1 MIYALILLG
10 GCAVAVLVMSGV
22 GRLVYG
28 PAWTRS
34 AAQHR
39 VPGAPVYPW
48 TRPPRLDPH
57 PDVPVPRPVVVPPM
71 PDRPPAMVRIRLC
84 DPDPHTAD
92 TQPITRVEETAA

>member
-1 MIYALILLG
+1 MTYALILLG
-10 GCAVAVLVMSGV
+10 GCCLALLVMSGV

-48 TRPPRLDPH
+48 TRSPHPDPH
-57 PDVPVPRPVVVPPM
+57 PDVPAPRPVAVPPL
-71 PDRPPAMVRIRLC
+71 PDSPPSVH
-84 DPDPHTAD
+84 DAD
-92 TQPITRVEETAA
+92 TAELVVINPDFPRKAA